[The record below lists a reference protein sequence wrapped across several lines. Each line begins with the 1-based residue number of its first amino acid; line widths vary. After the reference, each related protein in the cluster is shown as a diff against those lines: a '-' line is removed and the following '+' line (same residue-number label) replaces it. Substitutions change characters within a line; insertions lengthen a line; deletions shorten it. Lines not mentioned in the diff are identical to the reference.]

1 MSIINVIV
9 AVATKSLMKVTSK
22 DDNPASVRLRLQI
35 AMQPNSAMLT
45 SNRIRAGL
53 FMSIQ
58 LVTLIA
64 LIMDMGGCNNTILI
78 R

>member
-58 LVTLIA
+58 LVTLTA

-78 R
+78 G